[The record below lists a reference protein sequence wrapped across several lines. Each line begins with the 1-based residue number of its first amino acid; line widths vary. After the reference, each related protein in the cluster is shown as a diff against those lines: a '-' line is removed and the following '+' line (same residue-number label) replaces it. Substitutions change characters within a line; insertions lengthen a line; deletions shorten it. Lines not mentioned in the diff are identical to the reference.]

1 MLIDFKVCGML
12 GPDEPR
18 RPIQTLDF
26 SEAMAFLPELKAAQ
40 AAVQEMVPHL
50 AEARRAYV
58 LSRSDEDRHRLDQ
71 IQEEASAR
79 MTALEDLLA
88 RAQAAS
94 GLPPELFQEMQVP
107 ELRGDRT
114 DRRQRATL
122 TADQVEPTAFVDDNL
137 ALALA
142 ALTARLPAGWLE
154 LESADLFRL
163 PDTPVDRPF
172 SIVKGFRPESERP
185 SGHRLRQMVQVA
197 KDRLAEDP
205 RYDHVAGA
213 LLVPQLTRLGMRLEL
228 LDAVPGAA
236 ARIENLW
243 KKPAEVDNTVLEL
256 LVAAGLA
263 ERGCRP
269 SFIPE
274 GQSKT
279 PDIRCED
286 PFPLV
291 VECKRRN
298 ALSDYELEEEAAMR
312 ALFLRIEAG
321 ARERGMT
328 GVFELTLSAEH
339 KDLDMEAITACCM
352 QQRLHRHPHRPLQ
365 YGWGSVAFRRIPLRV
380 GLPGVTKAYSPE
392 LLEYCFDW
400 NPDLP
405 VHDGLI
411 CRAAGAEGVL
421 VQEITGAVALAWT
434 NTAEVVVEKRSR
446 PPTSLFGKAA
456 NQVPGGEFAIVYI
469 SYPEGAREEIAD
481 RRMQEIAKRLREW
494 EHSASFRIPL
504 IYISRLYPR
513 ALEGGAPDLIES
525 TMSFLSEVSGGD
537 PWMLEKYPS
546 CVFTLDEAE

>member
-1 MLIDFKVCGML
+1 ML

-18 RPIQTLDF
+18 RPIQTFDF
-26 SEAMAFLPELKAAQ
+26 SEAMAFLPELEAAR
-40 AAVQEMVPHL
+40 AAVEEMVPHL
-50 AEARRAYV
+50 AEARRAYAS
-58 LSRSDEDRHRLDQ
+58 SRSDEDRYRLDQ
-71 IQEEASAR
+71 IQEETRAQ

-94 GLPPELFQEMQVP
+94 GLPLELFQEMEVP
-107 ELRGDRT
+107 KLPGDRT
-114 DRRQRATL
+114 DRRHRATL
-122 TADQVEPTAFVDDNL
+122 TADQVEPTACVDDNL
-137 ALALA
+137 AQALD

-154 LESADLFRL
+154 LEPADLFRL
-163 PDTPVDRPF
+163 PDTLVDRPF

-197 KDRLAEDP
+197 KDRLAGDP
-205 RYDHVAGA
+205 RYDHLAGA

-228 LDAVPGAA
+228 LDTIPGAA

-263 ERGCRP
+263 ECGRRP

-291 VECKRRN
+291 VECKRRS
-298 ALSDYELEEEAAMR
+298 ALSDYELEEEEAMR
-312 ALFLRIEAG
+312 ALFFRIEAG
-321 ARERGMT
+321 AHERGLT
-328 GVFELTLSAEH
+328 GVFELILLAEH
-339 KDLDMEAITACCM
+339 KDLDMEAITARCM
-352 QQRLHRHPHRPLQ
+352 QQRLLRHPDRPLQ
-365 YGWGSVAFRRIPLRV
+365 YEWGSVAFRRIPPRI
-380 GLPGVTKAYSPE
+380 GLPGATKAYSPE

-400 NPDLP
+400 YPDLP
-405 VHDGLI
+405 EYDGLI
-411 CRAAGAEGVL
+411 CRAAGAEGVM
-421 VQEITGAVALAWT
+421 VEEVSGAVALAWK
-434 NTAEVVVEKRSR
+434 NIAEVAAEKRSR
-446 PPTSLFGKAA
+446 PPTSLFGKAT
-456 NQVPGGEFAIVYI
+456 NQVPNGEFAIVYVC
-469 SYPEGAREEIAD
+469 YPEGAREEIAD
-481 RRMQEIAKRLREW
+481 RRMQEIAARLQEW
-494 EHSASFRIPL
+494 EHSARFRIPL
-504 IYISRLYPR
+504 VYISRLYPR

-546 CVFTLDEAE
+546 CVFTLEGAEQV